1 MNIYFS
7 FWKQY
12 AIWLQLLLLQLQL
25 QLNWMNE
32 SGKMHLVIE
41 SKPYRNEVKMQLNI
55 QVSSSYSSCCFL
67 YWLGFVGCRMQGS
80 LWCCTT
86 GNLLRAEMNFAQH
99 ELCFIKKNSL
109 QDSIKMRV
117 CLPIRTVDGAS
128 VQQSCGVAKALLKI
142 FLVAR
147 KNTQTNTHTHKCIE
161 YSLAY
166 VLTVGEVYET
176 HSYNNNCRSSNN
188 NNNNNNNSV

>member
-1 MNIYFS
+1 MKSKCSWIFRHPQATPPSMAPCRDS
-7 FWKQY
+7 F
-12 AIWLQLLLLQLQL
+12 L
-25 QLNWMNE
+25 
-32 SGKMHLVIE
+32 
-41 SKPYRNEVKMQLNI
+41 
-55 QVSSSYSSCCFL
+55 F
-67 YWLGFVGCRMQGS
+67 WLGFVGCRLQGS

-109 QDSIKMRV
+109 QDSIKMPV
-117 CLPIRTVDGAS
+117 YLPIQTLDVAS

-147 KNTQTNTHTHKCIE
+147 TNTQTNTHIHTHKRIE
-161 YSLAY
+161 ESLAY
-166 VLTVGEVYET
+166 ALTVGEVYET
-176 HSYNNNCRSSNN
+176 HSYNNNCQSSNN